1 MKTLWSVPFLFGTL
15 GVMLSEGTLH
25 AQNLGLEG
33 GTGVFVTPLAYTVAS
48 PKDNVGKP
56 VVGFHFVDAD
66 NVVGTFSKF
75 SVTVGAFD
83 RLEFGYTRDVHTTGD
98 QSDIEP
104 AVARRLQHRAW
115 EGEHRARE
123 HRKAQLDSCA
133 IHRLR
138 ATHPGSERWRR
149 NYRSGYQQSTM
160 CTSWQPRP
168 SRTSNG
174 FSRSSSAEECAG
186 TNAQLWGMAGNAE
199 RYQARAFGA
208 AAVQLKGPFGSTVVL
223 GSEVAQ
229 QPRHPEH
236 LSSAVIPTTIT
247 LRGAY
252 CSVRRTQIQP
262 RLRRGANRQSHHAR
276 CRAEGTP
283 SVRDG
288 DFIWLLG
295 RTFSARSGPAAS
307 F

>member
-15 GVMLSEGTLH
+15 GVMLNAGTLH

-66 NVVGTFSKF
+66 NIVGTFSKL

-98 QSDIEP
+98 HP
-104 AVARRLQHRAW
+104 ALSPLWNDGFNIVHGKVNIVRENSGKRSWIPALSTGFVLRTQVQNVGGAIADEDTNNHDVYVVAT
-115 EGEHRARE
+115 
-123 HRKAQLDSCA
+123 KT
-133 IHRLR
+133 I
-138 ATHPGSERWRR
+138 THIKRFPPIIV
-149 NYRSGYQQSTM
+149 SGGV
-160 CTSWQPRP
+160 R
-168 SRTSNG
+168 
-174 FSRSSSAEECAG
+174 G

-208 AAVQLKGPFGSTVVL
+208 AAVQLKGPFGSTLVL

-229 QPRHPEH
+229 QPRRPEH
-236 LSSAVIPTTIT
+236 LSSAVIPTTLT
-247 LRGAY
+247 YALRIVPFGKRKFNIDFGVA
-252 CSVRRTQIQP
+252 QI
-262 RLRRGANRQSHHAR
+262 ANRIMPDVELKAR
-276 CRAEGTP
+276 RQFAMGI
-283 SVRDG
+283 SYG
-288 DFIWLLG
+288 F
-295 RTFSARSGPAAS
+295 
-307 F
+307 